1 MKHPFLL
8 FVSCFLLLTTY
19 SFSQKKSDKHYFGN
33 ITAEDFANNSYAID
47 TSADAVYLFD
57 NGSSHHVGNSS
68 GWFSVVFEVHT
79 RIRLL
84 RKKSFTDLATVE
96 IPLHK
101 WQSDKD
107 RVSDLEAATYNIE
120 NGKVVATKL
129 DKSAYVTIK
138 DGDDQIIRFT
148 FPNLREGSIIEY
160 TYKKTIPIAEYLPP
174 WTFQGQY
181 PKLES
186 IFETEVPDFFEFVTM
201 NQGYLKPTDEN
212 VSYSSDNFFIVEPST
227 SPRAATQS
235 ISLKST
241 TVKHSWIYKNVPGL
255 KTEEYISQLG
265 NYVQKVSFQFSAIHY
280 ADVLPKYFLH
290 SWPEAAVELMK
301 DKDFGADL
309 DKNNGWLKDE
319 IAVSIEGEKDTLLK
333 AEKLYNSV
341 RDKYKS
347 TNEYT
352 FLLSQS
358 LKKTAQAK
366 SGNVADI
373 NLLLV
378 AMLRNEGLT
387 ANPLLLSTR
396 TNGKAYDQY
405 PILDK
410 FNYVIAE
417 LEIGP
422 DIYLLDASDPDL
434 GFNKLNPECYNGNGR
449 VITTKPFLV
458 NLSPDILNESS
469 VNSVFLING
478 ENGIMS
484 GTSSTLMGDIESSNM
499 RIDMKK
505 QTVENYFK
513 DIQKSFP
520 FDVKMNNT
528 RIDSLKF
535 PGMPVTVQYDF
546 SFKPDDDIIYFNP
559 ILSENV
565 YKTNPFKSAKR
576 FYPVE
581 MPYCMDETY
590 ILDMEIPEG
599 YVVDELPKPE
609 KAMMN
614 GKDGFYEYLIQ
625 QSDGHIQLRSRLKL
639 NRATYDPA
647 YYETLRNFFAFV
659 VQKQNQQIVFKKK

>member
-8 FVSCFLLLTTY
+8 MVSCLLLMTTY
-19 SFSQKKSDKHYFGN
+19 SFSQKKSDKNYFGN
-33 ITAEDFANNSYAID
+33 VSAEDFAKNSYAID

-57 NGSSHHVGNSS
+57 NASSHHVGNSS
-68 GWFSVVFEVHT
+68 GWFSVIYEVHT

-84 RKKSFTDLATVE
+84 RKKSFDDLATVE

-107 RVSDLEAATYNIE
+107 KLTDLQAATYNIE
-120 NGKVVATKL
+120 NGKVVVTKL
-129 DKSAYVTIK
+129 DKSAFFTIK
-138 DGDDQIIRFT
+138 DGDDQLMKFT

-160 TYKKTIPIAEYLPP
+160 TYKKTIPNFQYLPS
-174 WTFQGQY
+174 WTFQGKY
-181 PKLES
+181 PRLES

-201 NQGYLKPTDEN
+201 NQGYLKATDEN
-212 VSYSSDNFFIVEPST
+212 VSYSSDNFFIVDQSAST
-227 SPRAATQS
+227 HAGTES
-235 ISLKST
+235 ISLRST
-241 TVKHSWIYKNVPGL
+241 TVKHTWIYKNVPGI

-265 NYVQKVSFQFSAIHY
+265 NYVQKVSFQFSATHFTDIS
-280 ADVLPKYFLH
+280 PKYFLH
-290 SWPEAAVELMK
+290 SWPDAAVELMK
-301 DKDFGADL
+301 NKNFGIDL

-319 IAVSIEGEKDTLLK
+319 IAASIEGEKDPLLK
-333 AEKLYNSV
+333 AEKLYTAV
-341 RDKYKS
+341 RDNYKS
-347 TNEYT
+347 TNDYT
-352 FLLSQS
+352 FLLSQP

-378 AMLRNEGLT
+378 AMLRNQGFT

-396 TNGKAYDQY
+396 TNGRAFDQY

-417 LEIGP
+417 LEI
-422 DIYLLDASDPDL
+422 DNKIYLLDASDPDL

-469 VNSVFLING
+469 VSSVFLING
-478 ENGIMS
+478 EKGKMS
-484 GTSSTLMGDIESSNM
+484 GTSSTLMGDIESTNM
-499 RIDMKK
+499 RINLKK
-505 QTVENYFK
+505 ETAENYFK
-513 DIQKSFP
+513 DIQKSFSY
-520 FDVKMNNT
+520 DIKMANA
-528 RIDSLKF
+528 RIDSLKQ
-535 PGMPVTVQYDF
+535 PGMPVSVQYDF
-546 SFKPDDDIIYFNP
+546 NFKMDDDIVYFNP

-625 QSDGHIQLRSRLKL
+625 QADGHIQLRSRLKL
-639 NRATYDPA
+639 NKATYDPA

-659 VQKQNQQIVFKKK
+659 VQKQNEQIVFKKK

>member
-1 MKHPFLL
+1 MI
-8 FVSCFLLLTTY
+8 TTN

-33 ITAEDFANNSYAID
+33 VSAEDFANSSYAID
-47 TSADAVYLFD
+47 TSADAVYLFH
-57 NGSSHHVGNSS
+57 NASSHHVGNSS

-101 WQSDKD
+101 WKNDKD
-107 RVSDLEAATYNIE
+107 RITDIQAATYNIE
-120 NGKVVATKL
+120 NGKVVATTL
-129 DKSAYVTIK
+129 DKSSFLTIK
-138 DGDDQIIRFT
+138 DGDDQIMKFT
-148 FPNLREGSIIEY
+148 YPNIREGSIIEY
-160 TYKKTIPIAEYLPP
+160 TYKKTIPVAEYLPS

-186 IFETEVPDFFEFVTM
+186 IFETEVPDFLEFVTM
-201 NQGYLKPTDEN
+201 NQGYLKVTDEK
-212 VSYSSDNFFIVEPST
+212 VSYSEDNFFIVDQSAST
-227 SPRAATQS
+227 HAGTET
-235 ISLKST
+235 ISLRST
-241 TVKHSWIYKNVPGL
+241 TVKHTWIYKNVPGL

-265 NYVQKVSFQFSAIHY
+265 NYVQRVSFQFSAVHF
-280 ADVLPKYFLH
+280 ADIAPKYYLH
-290 SWPEAAVELMK
+290 SWTEAADELMK

-309 DKNNGWLKDE
+309 SKNNGWLKDE
-319 IAVSIEGEKDTLLK
+319 IAASIDGEKDPLLK
-333 AEKLYNSV
+333 AENLYNAV
-341 RDKYKS
+341 RDNYKS
-347 TNEYT
+347 NNEYT
-352 FLLSQS
+352 FILSQP
-358 LKKTAQAK
+358 LKKTVQAK

-378 AMLRNEGLT
+378 AMLRNEGFT

-396 TNGKAYDQY
+396 DNGRTFDQY
-405 PILDK
+405 PIMDK

-417 LEIGP
+417 LEIGET
-422 DIYLLDASDPDL
+422 IYLLDASDPDL

-449 VITTKPFLV
+449 VITAKPFLV
-458 NLSPDILNESS
+458 NLSPDILKEATVS
-469 VNSVFLING
+469 SVFLING
-478 ENGIMS
+478 ENGMS
-484 GTSSTLMGDIESSNM
+484 GTSSTLMGDIESANM

-505 QTVENYFK
+505 ENEESYFK
-513 DIQKSFP
+513 NIQKSFSY
-520 FDVKMNNT
+520 DVKMDNKH
-528 RIDSLKF
+528 IDSLKL
-535 PGMPVTVQYDF
+535 PGMPVSVQYDF
-546 SFKPDDDIIYFNP
+546 NFRMDDDIIYFNP

-614 GKDGFYEYLIQ
+614 EKDGFYEYLIQ
-625 QSDGHIQLRSRLKL
+625 QADGHIQLRSRLKL
-639 NRATYDPA
+639 NKAVYDPA

-659 VQKQNQQIVFKKK
+659 VQKQNEQIVFKKK